1 MIISRKMINTLSVDG
16 GGMLGLGVALYC
28 MKYEQMTGKKFS
40 SNFGAFAGTST
51 GALIA
56 SLFAEGYS
64 AEEVYEMYDKNL
76 KGIFK
81 KRYIFNPVAC
91 PTYDNTLLKELLQD
105 KLKGNMSDF
114 KVPIFIPAT
123 SSMGF
128 VKEKI
133 FDRGDKDFPKWK
145 AVLASTSAPT
155 YFYPVDQRWMDG
167 GIFANNPSDCLEAGL
182 CGTEL
187 QGKFRVLSFATG
199 GEMVDKVLK
208 NSMGVL
214 DWAKYIMGGW
224 ITGAGESSSYRCYN
238 HIGLENFERIF
249 PDYGEN
255 IQMDDLKKLGFVED
269 VWEKTFNISFQQTK
283 DFLSG
288 TYDPDNSSYLK
299 WKNS

>member
-1 MIISRKMINTLSVDG
+1 M
-16 GGMLGLGVALYC
+16 
-28 MKYEQMTGKKFS
+28 
-40 SNFGAFAGTST
+40 
-51 GALIA
+51 
-56 SLFAEGYS
+56 
-64 AEEVYEMYDKNL
+64 
-76 KGIFK
+76 
-81 KRYIFNPVAC
+81 
-91 PTYDNTLLKELLQD
+91 
-105 KLKGNMSDF
+105 KGNMSDF

-208 NSMGVL
+208 NYL
-214 DWAKYIMGGW
+214 RLLLI
-224 ITGAGESSSYRCYN
+224 
-238 HIGLENFERIF
+238 
-249 PDYGEN
+249 
-255 IQMDDLKKLGFVED
+255 KL
-269 VWEKTFNISFQQTK
+269 
-283 DFLSG
+283 
-288 TYDPDNSSYLK
+288 
-299 WKNS
+299 